1 MAPSWN
7 YIKAIYLSTLF
18 VINLFRQIPETN
30 YKGIK
35 LNENLITLCLLLKKT
50 SYFLIKESAQ
60 TKHLIYLACF

>member
-7 YIKAIYLSTLF
+7 YNKAIYLSTLF

-35 LNENLITLCLLLKKT
+35 LNENLITLCLLLKNNL
-50 SYFLIKESAQ
+50 F
-60 TKHLIYLACF
+60 FN